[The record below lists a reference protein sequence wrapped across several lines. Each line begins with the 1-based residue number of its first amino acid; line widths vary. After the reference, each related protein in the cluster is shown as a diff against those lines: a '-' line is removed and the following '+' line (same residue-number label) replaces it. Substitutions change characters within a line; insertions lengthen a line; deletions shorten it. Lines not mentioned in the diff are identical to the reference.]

1 VKNVLMLVVI
11 IWFVLGV
18 SSAADRGYFDSHAPR
33 TCDFVGSA
41 ALTVISGPLNYAGFH
56 PHADC

>member
-18 SSAADRGYFDSHAPR
+18 SAADDRGYFNTHVPR

-41 ALTVISGPLNYAGFH
+41 ALTVIVGPFNYAGFH
-56 PHADC
+56 PHAHC

>member
-1 VKNVLMLVVI
+1 MLLVI
-11 IWFVLGV
+11 VWFVLGV
-18 SSAADRGYFDSHAPR
+18 SSADHRGYFNTNAPR

-56 PHADC
+56 PHAYC

>member
-1 VKNVLMLVVI
+1 MKNVVMLLVI
-11 IWFVLGV
+11 VWFVLGV
-18 SSAADRGYFDSHAPR
+18 SAADHRGYFNAQAPR

-56 PHADC
+56 PHAYC